1 MNPLIDP
8 AFDPLMDLQI
18 LKQRLVDLEINFS
31 QLVQAHNQQGALI
44 KQIAQ
49 QNTELLEQMA
59 WQKHFL
65 QKHS

>member
-1 MNPLIDP
+1 
-8 AFDPLMDLQI
+8 MDLQM
-18 LKQRLVDLEINFS
+18 LKERLVQLEINFG

-44 KQIAQ
+44 RQITQ

-65 QKHS
+65 QKQS

>member
-8 AFDPLMDLQI
+8 SFDPLMDLQM
-18 LKQRLVDLEINFS
+18 LKERLVQLEINFG

-44 KQIAQ
+44 RQITQ

-65 QKHS
+65 QKQS